1 MSNTNIPI
9 EQAVSA
15 ARQELDSMIFRL
27 GDPNYVHADRAVQ
40 LLRAVEQVYQQAR
53 KKAEEDALSAAAETE
68 DDLSAS
74 AEASPLSGETEKDG
88 EPDFEQ
94 MERECEA

>member
-1 MSNTNIPI
+1 MSNTNITI

-27 GDPNYVHADRAVQ
+27 GDPNYVHADRAAQ

-53 KKAEEDALSAAAETE
+53 QKAEEDALSAAAAE

-88 EPDFEQ
+88 EPDYEQ
-94 MERECEA
+94 TERECEA

>member
-1 MSNTNIPI
+1 MSNTNITI

-27 GDPNYVHADRAVQ
+27 GDPNYVHANQAAQ

-53 KKAEEDALSAAAETE
+53 KKAEEEARQKAEE

-74 AEASPLSGETEKDG
+74 AEASPLSGETWED
-88 EPDFEQ
+88 EETDYEQ
-94 MERECEA
+94 TERECEA